1 MTMQTSGVPAPPTVL
16 HSPPFAR
23 LERDAR
29 RLQIFLALFG
39 LVVALAPAT
48 VFFFF
53 ELDHLGKEAVRLAN
67 HYAIWLHSAARGAE
81 MRDLPPQLR
90 TLMEIDEVS
99 GVRLLGRGDQELA
112 FAGQRPE
119 GWPAIS
125 GASRVVT
132 VTNAPL
138 TLVVELDGR
147 PLVRQ
152 ITRVFGIHALV
163 ALLLSLAIYRLPVRA
178 VRRAARDLEITEA
191 QLLHSEK
198 LRTLGEVYAG
208 LTHEIN
214 NPLGIILTRV
224 KLLLGTAQE
233 RALPADVTRDL
244 EAIDKHG
251 ARIADIVRGLL
262 AFSRKTELAPRDTD
276 LNQVLTDVL
285 ALVEKP
291 FARHEVKIESQLAP
305 GLPHIQASPD
315 HLQQVFLNLVKN
327 AREAM
332 PEGGTIS
339 VRTRRNAASLVAEV
353 LDTGTGISPS
363 AVGHLFEPF
372 FTTKDVGK
380 GVGLGLSVS
389 YGIVKA
395 HGGEI
400 EAENRAGKGA
410 VFRVILPLERR
421 PA

>member
-1 MTMQTSGVPAPPTVL
+1 
-16 HSPPFAR
+16 
-23 LERDAR
+23 
-29 RLQIFLALFG
+29 
-39 LVVALAPAT
+39 
-48 VFFFF
+48 
-53 ELDHLGKEAVRLAN
+53 
-67 HYAIWLHSAARGAE
+67 
-81 MRDLPPQLR
+81 
-90 TLMEIDEVS
+90 
-99 GVRLLGRGDQELA
+99 
-112 FAGQRPE
+112 
-119 GWPAIS
+119 
-125 GASRVVT
+125 VVT
-132 VTNAPL
+132 ATSAPL
-138 TLVVELDGR
+138 TLVVELDGG
-147 PLVRQ
+147 PLVGQ
-152 ITRVFGIHALV
+152 MARVVGIHAAV
-163 ALLLSLAIYRLPVRA
+163 ALLLSLAMYRLPVRA

-224 KLLLGTAQE
+224 KLLLATAPE

-244 EAIDKHG
+244 ETIDKHG

-262 AFSRKTELAPRDTD
+262 AFSRKTELAPRETD
-276 LNQVLTDVL
+276 LNQVLADVL

-291 FARHEVKIESQLAP
+291 FARDGVKIESQLAP
-305 GLPHIQASPD
+305 GLPRIQASPD

-332 PEGGTIS
+332 PEGGTIT
-339 VRTRRNAASLVAEV
+339 VRTARNGASLVAEV
-353 LDTGTGISPS
+353 LDTGTGISPP

-372 FTTKDVGK
+372 FTTKGVGK

-395 HGGEI
+395 HDGEI
-400 EAENRAGKGA
+400 EGENRSGKGA
-410 VFRVILPLERR
+410 VFRVILPLERM

>member
-1 MTMQTSGVPAPPTVL
+1 
-16 HSPPFAR
+16 
-23 LERDAR
+23 
-29 RLQIFLALFG
+29 
-39 LVVALAPAT
+39 
-48 VFFFF
+48 
-53 ELDHLGKEAVRLAN
+53 
-67 HYAIWLHSAARGAE
+67 
-81 MRDLPPQLR
+81 
-90 TLMEIDEVS
+90 
-99 GVRLLGRGDQELA
+99 
-112 FAGQRPE
+112 
-119 GWPAIS
+119 
-125 GASRVVT
+125 VT

-147 PLVRQ
+147 PLARQ
-152 ITRVFGIHALV
+152 MGRVFGIHAVV
-163 ALLLSLAIYRLPVRA
+163 ALLLSLAMYRLPVRA

-224 KLLLGTAQE
+224 KLLLGAAQE
-233 RALPADVTRDL
+233 RGLPAEVTRDL

-276 LNQVLTDVL
+276 LNQVLADVL

-291 FARHEVKIESQLAP
+291 FARNGVTIESQLAP
-305 GLPHIQASPD
+305 DLPHIQASPD

-332 PEGGTIS
+332 PEGGTII
-339 VRTRRNAASLVAEV
+339 VRTRRNGTNLVAEV
-353 LDTGTGISPS
+353 LDDGMGISPS

-395 HGGEI
+395 HDGEI
-400 EAENRAGKGA
+400 EAENRPGKGA

>member
-1 MTMQTSGVPAPPTVL
+1 
-16 HSPPFAR
+16 
-23 LERDAR
+23 
-29 RLQIFLALFG
+29 
-39 LVVALAPAT
+39 
-48 VFFFF
+48 
-53 ELDHLGKEAVRLAN
+53 
-67 HYAIWLHSAARGAE
+67 
-81 MRDLPPQLR
+81 MRDLPPQLPM
-90 TLMEIDEVS
+90 LMEIDGVAC
-99 GVRLLGRGDQELA
+99 VRLLGLDDRELA
-112 FAGQRPE
+112 LGGRPPE
-119 GWPAIS
+119 GWPVIHGTA
-125 GASRVVT
+125 RVVT
-132 VTNAPL
+132 ATNAPL
-138 TLVVELDGR
+138 KLVVELDGR

-152 ITRVFGIHALV
+152 MARVVGIHAAV
-163 ALLLSLAIYRLPVRA
+163 ALLVSLAMYRLPVRA
-178 VRRAARDLEITEA
+178 VRRAARDLGITEA

-224 KLLLGTAQE
+224 KLLLATAPE

-262 AFSRKTELAPRDTD
+262 AFSRRTELAPRETD
-276 LNQVLTDVL
+276 LNQVLADVL

-291 FARHEVKIESQLAP
+291 FARDGVRIESQLAP

-332 PEGGTIS
+332 PEGGTIT
-339 VRTRRNAASLVAEV
+339 VRTSRKGASLQAEV
-353 LDTGTGISPS
+353 LDTGTGISPP

-395 HGGEI
+395 HDGEI
-400 EAENRAGKGA
+400 EAENRPDRGA

>member
-1 MTMQTSGVPAPPTVL
+1 MQTSGVPPSPTVL
-16 HSPPFAR
+16 RSPPFAR

-29 RLQIFLALFG
+29 RLQVFLALFG

-48 VFFFF
+48 VFFFVEF
-53 ELDHLGKEAVRLAN
+53 DSLGRQAERLAK

-81 MRDLPPQLR
+81 MRDLPPPLR
-90 TLMEIDEVS
+90 MLMEIDGVAC
-99 GVRLLGRGDQELA
+99 VRLLGLDNRELA
-112 FAGQRPE
+112 FDGRRPE
-119 GWPAIS
+119 GWPVIR
-125 GASRVVT
+125 GAARVVT

-138 TLVVELDGR
+138 TVVVELDGR
-147 PLVRQ
+147 PLLRQ
-152 ITRVFGIHALV
+152 MARVVGIHAVV
-163 ALLLSLAIYRLPVRA
+163 ALLLSLAMYRLPVRA

-224 KLLLGTAQE
+224 KLLLATAPE
-233 RALPADVTRDL
+233 RSLPADVTRDL

-262 AFSRKTELAPRDTD
+262 AFSRRTELAPRDTD
-276 LNQVLTDVL
+276 LNQVLADVL

-291 FARHEVKIESQLAP
+291 FARSGVKIESQLAP
-305 GLPHIQASPD
+305 DLPHLQASPD

-332 PEGGTIS
+332 PEGGTII
-339 VRTRRNAASLVAEV
+339 VRTRRDGASLLAEV
-353 LDTGTGISPS
+353 LDTGAGISPP

-400 EAENRAGKGA
+400 EAENGPGQGA